1 SAAWG
6 SITGTLSDQTDLQS
20 ALDAKVPT
28 SRSLT
33 AGNGLTGGGDLSA
46 NRTFTLGTPGST
58 TLASTNAVTASS
70 HTHAFAPGGTTA
82 QYIRGDGSLA
92 TFPSVTGAAWGSITG
107 TLSDQTDL
115 QSALDGKVS
124 KSGDT
129 MTGPLTVN
137 GTVEA
142 VGSLRTTAAFPQVVF
157 ENSGDSS
164 VRLLYRDGNNLIWR
178 Y

>member
-58 TLASTNAVTASS
+58 TLSSTNAVTASS

-82 QYIRGDGSLA
+82 QYLRGDGSLA

-107 TLSDQTDL
+107 TLSSQTDL

-124 KSGDT
+124 TSRTLTAGTGLTGGGNLTANRSFSLDTGYTDGRYLRADANSTKTSG
-129 MTGPLTVN
+129 
-137 GTVEA
+137 
-142 VGSLRTTAAFPQVVF
+142 
-157 ENSGDSS
+157 
-164 VRLLYRDGNNLIWR
+164 Y
-178 Y
+178 